1 MKLILWTI
9 TGAGAN
15 KIFVA
20 PAPAPAPQKY
30 LKRLRLQLR
39 LLQNWLAPW
48 LRAPAPAP
56 APQPWFAQIFIDIF
70 PNHDLLA
77 LHGYKKE
84 LCLKFVRKMKKRS
97 SL

>member
-1 MKLILWTI
+1 MKLILSTI
-9 TGAGAN
+9 NGAGAN

-56 APQPWFAQIFIDIF
+56 APQPWCLPPDNAVTQTI
-70 PNHDLLA
+70 
-77 LHGYKKE
+77 GY
-84 LCLKFVRKMKKRS
+84 
-97 SL
+97 